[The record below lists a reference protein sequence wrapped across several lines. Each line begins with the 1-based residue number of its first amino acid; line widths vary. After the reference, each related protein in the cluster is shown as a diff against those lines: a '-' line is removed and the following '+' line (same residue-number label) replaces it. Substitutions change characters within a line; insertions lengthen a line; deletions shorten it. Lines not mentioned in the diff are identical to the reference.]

1 VEESELINELYNH
14 NPKAFAQLV
23 DLYSPMVYSL
33 VYKMIGTSQ
42 DAEDITQEVF
52 IVIWTTIG
60 SFKGESLLKTWVY
73 RIAINKAHEFIRK
86 KNRKKRKGYHI
97 SLEEKSNQLQENE
110 PQPNE
115 LLEYQEMESAFNESL
130 TKIPENQQIAF
141 LLHRFEGLSYN
152 EIAQEM
158 KISHSAVESLIFRA
172 KQNVSKWMKKYLN

>member
-1 VEESELINELYNH
+1 VEESELINELNNH

-33 VYKMIGTSQ
+33 VYKMIGTVQ
-42 DAEDITQEVF
+42 DAEDITQDVF
-52 IVIWTTIG
+52 IVVWTTIG

-141 LLHRFEGLSYN
+141 LLNRFEGMSYH
-152 EIAQEM
+152 EIAIEM
-158 KISHSAVESLIFRA
+158 KTSHSAVESLIFRA
-172 KQNVSKWMKKYLN
+172 KQNLTKLMKKHMN